1 MVRTQSHDCHERAPR
16 SWSALWLFVAALGCQ
31 GTVDSEGVSPAE
43 HGATPDTSPDPGT
56 TPAPGTGNDPGTMPG
71 PGGDPGSPGPVS
83 CTTPSPGSAPL
94 RRLSNAEYENTLSDL
109 FSGVD
114 GVSADIDAATRELPP
129 EAESL
134 GFRNSAEFLTV
145 QSLVAQKYMDAAE
158 RIATRAAKSDGLVPC
173 KAEAGN
179 ELACGKQFIAAF
191 GAKAYRHPLT
201 PEQTARYEA
210 LFQKGLADYGF
221 EAAVEWVVY
230 ALLQSPDFLYRVE
243 AGRAGGTAGVTQPT
257 PSELA
262 VRLSYL
268 FWQSTPD
275 QALLDAAAAGG
286 LDTKELIAAKARDM
300 LADPRSE
307 RLFQYFAEWLDLD
320 RLDEFSR
327 DPKIFQDLPAEL
339 PSWFHGESRTFVKQL
354 LSNGGD
360 FHELLTAPYTYA
372 NRGLAQHY
380 GLAPGAGDGFVQVSA
395 PSRSGILTQA
405 FLSTHDKANRTSIV
419 RRGLKVRTDL
429 LCNNVPAPPNDVALD
444 LEGLGQG
451 LSQKQKLEQHRAE
464 AACAGCH
471 TLMDPIGVVFESFD
485 AVGRERTEDESGQAI
500 VTASVLTATRDMN
513 GPVANVRELG
523 EKLSQSAEARDCY
536 VTQTFR
542 FFFGRE
548 VEPADACTIQQL
560 RQKFAEN
567 PKISELLVELTQT
580 DAFLYRPVIEVQP

>member
-1 MVRTQSHDCHERAPR
+1 MPRTHSLHRSRR
-16 SWSALWLFVAALGCQ
+16 SWSPLWLFVAALGCQ
-31 GTVDSEGVSPAE
+31 GTVDSAGVPPAE
-43 HGATPDTSPDPGT
+43 YAPGEPGTTPDPGPDPGT
-56 TPAPGTGNDPGTMPG
+56 GGPAT
-71 PGGDPGSPGPVS
+71 
-83 CTTPSPGSAPL
+83 CATPSPGTAPL
-94 RRLSNAEYENTLSDL
+94 RRLSNAEYKNTLSDL

-114 GVSADIDAATRELPP
+114 GVNADIDAATKELPP

-145 QSLVAQKYMDAAE
+145 QSLVAQKYMDAAD
-158 RIATRAAKSDGLVPC
+158 RIAARAAKSDGLVPC
-173 KAEAGN
+173 QPAAGS
-179 ELACGKQFIAAF
+179 ELECGKQFIAAF
-191 GAKAYRHPLT
+191 GAKAYRHALSA
-201 PEQTARYEA
+201 EQTARYEA

-230 ALLQSPDFLYRVE
+230 AVLQSPDFLYRVE
-243 AGRAGGTAGVTQPT
+243 AGKAGGTAGVTQPT

-275 QALLDAAAAGG
+275 QALLDAASSGG
-286 LDTKELIAAKARDM
+286 LDSKDLVAAKAREM
-300 LADPRSE
+300 LADPRSA

-320 RLDEFSR
+320 RLDEFAR

-339 PSWFHGESRTFVKQL
+339 PSWFQSESRAFVNQL
-354 LSNGGD
+354 LTSGGD
-360 FHELLTAPYTYA
+360 FHELFTAPYTFA

-380 GLAPGAGDGFVQVSA
+380 GLEPGSGDGFARVSA

-464 AACAGCH
+464 PACSGCH
-471 TLMDPIGVVFESFD
+471 TLMDPLGVVFENFD
-485 AVGRERTEDESGQAI
+485 AVGRERTKDESGQDI
-500 VTASVLTATRDMN
+500 VTATTLTATRDMD
-513 GPVANVRELG
+513 GPIANVRELG
-523 EKLSQSAEARDCY
+523 ERLAQSAEARDCY

-548 VEPADACTIQQL
+548 VEPADSCTIQQL
-560 RQKFAEN
+560 RKKFAEN